1 MMLSALQKYI
11 LVECLTAE
19 EKILR
24 GKLLKYYNNKKN
36 KPKIKDQ
43 RDIISKSLNKLI
55 EKGLIIGYGKRTAE
69 KWFFTFIQLTP
80 QGKKKAMEIFKSKQ
94 QKLFK

>member
-1 MMLSALQKYI
+1 MKLSALQKYI
-11 LVECLTAE
+11 LMECLTAD

-24 GKLLKYYNNKKN
+24 GKLLKYYSNKKN

-55 EKGLIIGYGKRTAE
+55 EKGLIVGYGKRTAE

-80 QGKKKAMEIFKSKQ
+80 KGKKKAMEIFKSKQ